1 MRLRPASFLLA
12 AGLPLVLTSCGLLRL
27 PVRAVGAVVE
37 GGAYAGK
44 TIGKS
49 AAKPFSKTP
58 EEKAEAA
65 KKEAAEEQK
74 KLDEKRAKL
83 RGDTDRYA
91 ADRQKAGVE
100 TPVESLPVPDVPPLP
115 GVSPG
120 NPDGA
125 DYLPPPPEGP

>member
-1 MRLRPASFLLA
+1 MRTRPALFLLA
-12 AGLPLVLTSCGLLRL
+12 AALPLILPSCGLFRL

-49 AAKPFSKTP
+49 AAKPFAKTP

-65 KKEAAEEQK
+65 AKQAAEDQK

-83 RGDTDRYA
+83 REDTDRHA
-91 ADRQKAGVE
+91 ADQRKAGAE
-100 TPVESLPVPDVPPLP
+100 TPVESLPVPEVPPLP
-115 GVSPG
+115 GESPG
-120 NPDGA
+120 IPAGPDE
-125 DYLPPPPEGP
+125 LPPPPDGP

>member
-12 AGLPLVLTSCGLLRL
+12 AVLPLALSSCGLFRL

-49 AAKPFSKTP
+49 AAKPFAKTP

-65 KKEAAEEQK
+65 RKEAAEEQK
-74 KLDEKRAKL
+74 KLEEKRAKL

-91 ADRQKAGVE
+91 ADRQKAGAE

-115 GVSPG
+115 GESPG
-120 NPDGA
+120 NPAGP
-125 DYLPPPPEGP
+125 DYLPPPPDGP